1 MSKPVVAIVGRPNVG
16 KSTLFNA
23 LAGERI
29 SIVQDTPG
37 VTRDRIYAEVS
48 WLDHNFTMID
58 TGGIEPDSNDI
69 ILSQMREQAEIAI
82 ATADVI
88 MFIVDVRQGLQDS
101 DSKVADM
108 LRRSGKP
115 VVLVVNK
122 VDSFEKYMAD
132 VYEFYNLGIGDP
144 FPVSAASMLGLG
156 DMLDEVVKYFPEYK
170 KDDEEDDR
178 PKIAIIGKPN
188 VGKSSL
194 INKLA
199 QEDRVIVSDIAGTTR
214 DAIDTDIKYNGK
226 EYVFIDT
233 AGLRRKN
240 KIKEEIE
247 RYSIIRAVTA
257 VERADVCIIVIDAT
271 EGVTEQDAKIAGI
284 AHDRGKGIIIAVN
297 KWDAIEKDDKTIYRH
312 TEKIRDILSF
322 MPYAEIIFM
331 YYFNDMKGCVLTGL
345 VFCLIT
351 LVGSIISSHF
361 TEIWYGVGLVAGS
374 FAGWTVAYGRLR
386 WMEKHLDVH
395 IFCNGHLLK
404 KKKGDC
410 PSPKVFDRYE

>member
-156 DMLDEVVKYFPEYK
+156 DMLDEVVSIFRNIRRMTRRTTVRRSPLSENRML
-170 KDDEEDDR
+170 ENH
-178 PKIAIIGKPN
+178 P
-188 VGKSSL
+188 SST
-194 INKLA
+194 NW
-199 QEDRVIVSDIAGTTR
+199 RRRIVSLYRISQAR
-214 DAIDTDIKYNGK
+214 P
-226 EYVFIDT
+226 EM
-233 AGLRRKN
+233 R
-240 KIKEEIE
+240 
-247 RYSIIRAVTA
+247 SIPT
-257 VERADVCIIVIDAT
+257 
-271 EGVTEQDAKIAGI
+271 
-284 AHDRGKGIIIAVN
+284 
-297 KWDAIEKDDKTIYRH
+297 
-312 TEKIRDILSF
+312 LS
-322 MPYAEIIFM
+322 
-331 YYFNDMKGCVLTGL
+331 T
-345 VFCLIT
+345 
-351 LVGSIISSHF
+351 
-361 TEIWYGVGLVAGS
+361 
-374 FAGWTVAYGRLR
+374 
-386 WMEKHLDVH
+386 MEKNMCLSIPQD
-395 IFCNGHLLK
+395 
-404 KKKGDC
+404 
-410 PSPKVFDRYE
+410 